1 LIRDASVIVL
11 AQIDWTFNRQMTQEI
26 ACAFAGAGNRV
37 LYVENTGV
45 RNIALRDA
53 SRLWSRLRRW
63 AHARGA
69 AAHNR
74 EGVEILSPLLIPFPY
89 NSAALTLNVRILLQ
103 QLRRW
108 LRRRP
113 EGPVII
119 VSFLPTP
126 LVHSVVGR
134 LAPDVLV
141 YYCIDRVS
149 ASSPGA
155 AALARWEEKMF
166 VDADLVLVTSGEL
179 RAAAIPLASRVETIV
194 AGVHVVSYD
203 EARRSAHEPHPAFA
217 GIEGPVIGFVGC
229 IRSSTD
235 IALLAEA
242 ARRAPELQF
251 MLCGPVMTDVRE
263 LTALTNVH
271 FTGAIPAE
279 EVPRYHVRFEA
290 GILPYVIDPF
300 TAAIMPVKLK
310 EYLAAGVPVVSTR
323 LPDVLAFEQ
332 RHQGIVTFA
341 SDAASFVDAL
351 RVAVTNRGGHAA
363 ATRRIE
369 VARQFDWSA
378 LMGRAMELI
387 AERLETGPT
396 SPSL

>member
-1 LIRDASVIVL
+1 MIRDASVIVL

-26 ACAFAGAGNRV
+26 ASAFAGAGNRV

-194 AGVHVVSYD
+194 AGVHVASYD

-251 MLCGPVMTDVRE
+251 MLCGPVMTVGD
-263 LTALTNVH
+263 
-271 FTGAIPAE
+271 
-279 EVPRYHVRFEA
+279 HVN
-290 GILPYVIDPF
+290 P
-300 TAAIMPVKLK
+300 
-310 EYLAAGVPVVSTR
+310 
-323 LPDVLAFEQ
+323 
-332 RHQGIVTFA
+332 
-341 SDAASFVDAL
+341 
-351 RVAVTNRGGHAA
+351 
-363 ATRRIE
+363 
-369 VARQFDWSA
+369 
-378 LMGRAMELI
+378 
-387 AERLETGPT
+387 
-396 SPSL
+396 